1 MNLDKEWC
9 NLKPTRDEAYKL
21 LCKYNDSP
29 ALITHALTVEGVMRH
44 FARLLG
50 EDEEKWGSIGLM
62 HDIDYQ
68 MFPDQHCIKAKEI
81 LTEHGVDDEYIHAI
95 MSHGFELCCDV
106 KPEHVMEKVLY
117 AIDELTGLINAC
129 AIMRP
134 SKSVLDL
141 ELKSVKKKYKDHRFA
156 AGVNREV
163 IEKGAAMLN
172 MDLDY
177 VITETILGMRE
188 VAEAIGL
195 KGEL

>member
-1 MNLDKEWC
+1 M
-9 NLKPTRDEAYKL
+9 KPTRDEAYQL

-29 ALITHALTVEGVMRH
+29 ALITHGLTVEGVMRH

-50 EDEEKWGSIGLM
+50 EDEEKWGAVGLM

-68 MFPDQHCIKAKEI
+68 RFPEQHCHKAREI
-81 LTEHGVDDEYIHAI
+81 LQEAGVDEEYIHAI
-95 MSHGFELCCDV
+95 QSHGYGLCCDV

-117 AIDELTGLINAC
+117 TIDELTGLITAT

-134 SKSVLDL
+134 SKSVMDL
-141 ELKSVKKKYKDHRFA
+141 ELKSVKKKYKDRKFA

-163 IEKGAAMLN
+163 IEQGAAMLN

-177 VITETILGMRE
+177 VITETIMSMRE

-195 KGEL
+195 KREL

>member
-1 MNLDKEWC
+1 M
-9 NLKPTRDEAYKL
+9 KPTRDEAYQL

-29 ALITHALTVEGVMRH
+29 ALITHGLAVEGVMRH

-50 EDEEKWGSIGLM
+50 EDEEKWGAVGLM

-68 MFPDQHCIKAKEI
+68 QFPEQHCHKAREI
-81 LTEHGVDDEYIHAI
+81 LQEAGVDEEYIHAI
-95 MSHGFELCCDV
+95 QSHGYELCCDV

-117 AIDELTGLINAC
+117 TIDELTGLITAT

-134 SKSVLDL
+134 SKSVMDL
-141 ELKSVKKKYKDHRFA
+141 ELKSVKKKYKDHKFA

-177 VITETILGMRE
+177 VITETIMGMRE

>member
-1 MNLDKEWC
+1 
-9 NLKPTRDEAYKL
+9 LKPTRDEAYEL

-29 ALITHALTVEGVMRH
+29 ALITHALAVEGVMRH

-50 EDEEKWGSIGLM
+50 EDEEKWGVVGLM

-68 MFPDQHCIKAKEI
+68 MFPDQHCIKAREI
-81 LTEHGVDDEYIHAI
+81 LQEHGVDDEYIHAI
-95 MSHGFELCCDV
+95 MSHGYGICSDV
-106 KPEHVMEKVLY
+106 KPEHIMEKVLFTV
-117 AIDELTGLINAC
+117 DELAGLINAC

-134 SKSVLDL
+134 SRSVLDL
-141 ELKSVKKKYKDHRFA
+141 ELKSVKKKYKDYRFA
-156 AGVNREV
+156 AGVNRET

-177 VITETILGMRE
+177 VITETISGMRE

>member
-1 MNLDKEWC
+1 M
-9 NLKPTRDEAYKL
+9 KPTRDEAYKL

-29 ALITHALTVEGVMRH
+29 ALITHGLTVEGVMRH

-50 EDEEKWGSIGLM
+50 EDEEKWGAVGLM

-81 LTEHGVDDEYIHAI
+81 LTECGVDDEYIHAI
-95 MSHGFELCCDV
+95 MSHGYGMCCDV

-117 AIDELTGLINAC
+117 TIDELTGLITAC

-134 SKSVLDL
+134 SRSVLDL
-141 ELKSVKKKYKDHRFA
+141 ELKSVMKKYKAHGFA

-177 VITETILGMRE
+177 VITETIAGMRE

>member
-1 MNLDKEWC
+1 
-9 NLKPTRDEAYKL
+9 LKPTRDEAYKL
-21 LCKYNDSP
+21 LCKYNNSP
-29 ALITHALTVEGVMRH
+29 ALITHGLTVEGVMRH

-50 EDEEKWGSIGLM
+50 EDEEKWGGIGLM

-81 LTEHGVDDEYIHAI
+81 LQEHGVDDGYIHAI
-95 MSHGFELCCDV
+95 MSHGYGICCDV
-106 KPEHVMEKVLY
+106 KPEHVMEKVLF
-117 AIDELTGLINAC
+117 AVDELTGLINAC

-134 SKSVLDL
+134 SRSVLDL
-141 ELKSVKKKYKDHRFA
+141 ELKSVKKKYKDRRFA

-163 IEKGAAMLN
+163 IEKGASMLN

-177 VITETILGMRE
+177 VITETISGMRE

>member
-1 MNLDKEWC
+1 MRSGAT
-9 NLKPTRDEAYKL
+9 LKPTRDQAYEL

-29 ALITHALTVEGVMRH
+29 ALITHALAVEGVMRH

-50 EDEEKWGSIGLM
+50 EDEEKWGVVGLM

-68 MFPDQHCIKAKEI
+68 MFPDQHCIKAREI
-81 LTEHGVDDEYIHAI
+81 LQEHGVDDEYIHAI
-95 MSHGFELCCDV
+95 TSHGYGLCCDV
-106 KPEHVMEKVLY
+106 KPEHVMEKVLF
-117 AIDELTGLINAC
+117 AVDELTGLINAC

-134 SKSVLDL
+134 SRSVLDL
-141 ELKSVKKKYKDHRFA
+141 ELKSVKKKYKDRRFA

-163 IEKGAAMLN
+163 TEKGTSMLD

-177 VITETILGMRE
+177 VITETISGMRE

>member
-1 MNLDKEWC
+1 
-9 NLKPTRDEAYKL
+9 LKPTRDEAFKL

-29 ALITHALTVEGVMRH
+29 ALITHGLTVEGVMRH
-44 FARLLG
+44 FAHLLG
-50 EDEEKWGSIGLM
+50 EDEEKWGVIGLM

-68 MFPDQHCIKAKEI
+68 MFPDQHCIKAREI
-81 LTEHGVDDEYIHAI
+81 LQEHGVDDEYIHAI
-95 MSHGFELCCDV
+95 MSHGYGICCDV
-106 KPEHVMEKVLY
+106 KPEHVMEKVLFT
-117 AIDELTGLINAC
+117 IDELTGLITAC

-134 SKSVLDL
+134 SRSVLDL

-177 VITETILGMRE
+177 VITETIFAMRE
-188 VAEAIGL
+188 VAGAIGL

>member
-1 MNLDKEWC
+1 MNLDKEQC
-9 NLKPTRDEAYKL
+9 NLKPTRDEAYQL

-29 ALITHALTVEGVMRH
+29 ALITHGLAVEGVMRH

-50 EDEEKWGSIGLM
+50 EDEEKWGAVGLM

-68 MFPDQHCIKAKEI
+68 RFPDQHCIKAREI
-81 LTEHGVDDEYIHAI
+81 LQEAGVDEEYIHAI
-95 MSHGFELCCDV
+95 QSHGYGLCCDV

-117 AIDELTGLINAC
+117 TIDELTGLINAS

-141 ELKSVKKKYKDHRFA
+141 ELKSVKKKYKDRKFA

-163 IEKGAAMLN
+163 IEQGAAMLN

-177 VITETILGMRE
+177 VITETIMGMRE

>member
-1 MNLDKEWC
+1 
-9 NLKPTRDEAYKL
+9 
-21 LCKYNDSP
+21 
-29 ALITHALTVEGVMRH
+29 MRH

-50 EDEEKWGSIGLM
+50 EDEEKWGAVGLM

-68 MFPDQHCIKAKEI
+68 MFPDQHCIKAREI

-95 MSHGFELCCDV
+95 MSHGYGLCCDV

-117 AIDELTGLINAC
+117 TIDELTGLITAC

-134 SKSVLDL
+134 SRSVMDL
-141 ELKSVKKKYKDHRFA
+141 ELKSVMKKYKAHGFA

-177 VITETILGMRE
+177 VITETIAGMRE

>member
-1 MNLDKEWC
+1 
-9 NLKPTRDEAYKL
+9 
-21 LCKYNDSP
+21 LCRYNDSP
-29 ALITHALTVEGVMRH
+29 ALITHALAVEGVMRH

-50 EDEEKWGSIGLM
+50 EDEQKWGSIGLM

-68 MFPDQHCIKAKEI
+68 MFPDQHCIKAREI
-81 LTEHGVDDEYIHAI
+81 LMEHGVDDEYIHAI
-95 MSHGFELCCDV
+95 MSHGYDICCDV
-106 KPEHVMEKVLY
+106 EPEHVMEKVLFTV
-117 AIDELTGLINAC
+117 DELTGLINAC

-134 SKSVLDL
+134 SRSVLDL
-141 ELKSVKKKYKDHRFA
+141 ELKSVKKKYKDRRFA

-163 IEKGAAMLN
+163 IEKGASMLN

-177 VITETILGMRE
+177 VIAETISGMRE